1 MTKKEAVNWL
11 ATSLQRCHHGDK
23 AEVVYRQRMYPI
35 CKACFGTTVTAF
47 KTVGEFRESKT
58 PDAAYAYTVQ
68 SGVVGYQAEI
78 FHAEKQATFW
88 ASPWYTTKQE
98 ASTAARA
105 RLKAMRQCTVERLLS
120 GTN

>member
-11 ATSLQRCHHGDK
+11 ATSLHRCHHEDK

-35 CKACFGTTVTAF
+35 CKACFGTTVAAF
-47 KTVGEFRESKT
+47 KVVGEFRHPKT
-58 PDAAYAYTVQ
+58 PDAAYAYTIH
-68 SGVVGYQAEI
+68 SGTVGYQVEI
-78 FHAEKQATFW
+78 FHAEQQTMFW
-88 ASPWYTTKQE
+88 ASSWYATKQE

-105 RLKAMRQCTVERLLS
+105 RLKAMRQSTVERLLT